1 MEKPPFQFGL
11 RAVFAVMTGAAFL
24 MATAMALPP
33 EIVWGTAIAAVLW
46 VILLSAGLLFA
57 FTLSIT
63 LYHGMRLC
71 GWVLKKCCPP
81 QGPQD

>member
-11 RAVFAVMTGAAFL
+11 KAAFTVMTGAALL
-24 MATAMALPP
+24 MAIAIALPP
-33 EIVWGTAIAAVLW
+33 EMVWGTVIAAVLW
-46 VILLSAGLLFA
+46 VLLLAAGLLFA

-63 LYHGMRLC
+63 LYHSMRLC
-71 GWVLKKCCPP
+71 GWVLKRRRPP